1 MESNKVSSIVINSKD
16 DISSIKL
23 ADSDGFKIANVTGNN
38 LRDQNLKP
46 KLNDTL
52 ESETTIK
59 VEDNDVVLLETTE
72 SNEVREVKN
81 DIDEMTYILGI

>member
-23 ADSDGFKIANVTGNN
+23 ADSDVFKIANVTGNN